1 MNAPTLNYQT
11 PHGYTV
17 TLSEPTQ
24 LVNSQ
29 GYPCIDG
36 GSVRHNGQKVQLMV
50 RIDNKPELPEQ
61 VAAFQVAWKTY
72 QEWRTNN
79 VPGLKELRKAQDA
92 AANDNERYHR
102 SFERMMDDEGNDGA
116 RPPRRI
122 DESLA
127 EKATR
132 LATQYPRAA
141 MYLQAEGFT
150 YASAVAK
157 YSAGKKAMELISTG
171 GSIAEADEILR
182 SWNSDFWN

>member
-1 MNAPTLNYQT
+1 MRAVIQRVS
-11 PHGYTV
+11 HASV
-17 TLSEPTQ
+17 T
-24 LVNSQ
+24 
-29 GYPCIDG
+29 IDG
-36 GSVRHNGQKVQLMV
+36 SIKSEIGKGLLVLLGVE
-50 RIDNKPELPEQ
+50 DADGPEDI
-61 VAAFQVAWKTY
+61 
-72 QEWRTNN
+72 EWRTNN